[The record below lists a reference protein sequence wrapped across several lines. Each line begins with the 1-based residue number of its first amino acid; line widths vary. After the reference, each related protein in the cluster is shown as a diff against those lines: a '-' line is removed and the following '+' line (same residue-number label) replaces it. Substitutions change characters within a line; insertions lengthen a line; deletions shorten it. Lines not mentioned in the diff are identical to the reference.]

1 MNNKFVIS
9 AKGINFRAINL
20 ALSQDSFIALKY
32 GFIRLHKTVSCVIFS
47 MLKNLFY
54 NSKNL

>member
-20 ALSQDSFIALKY
+20 ALSQDLLIALND
-32 GFIRLHKTVSCVIFS
+32 GFIIFYKTASCVIFS